1 MPTINCKLN
10 KRFIQADA
18 DVLPTDAER
27 AGALFMSIDVEPEIS
42 DGSGGA
48 IPNVVLLIDSSGSMM
63 SEGKLDMAKKAA
75 KQFIEGLEDV
85 SNISVITFSE
95 SSELIC
101 RGKGKIEAIESGSTS
116 EKLLHSTKDT
126 STKEEM
132 LESIEEIKAKGGT
145 AFYTALENAMEEI
158 LVTEVAPEGRIDR
171 VLVLS
176 DGQPTI
182 GMSGIEDFKCLAEN
196 FADENISITCGGI
209 GGDYSE
215 DILIALAEHS
225 RKGKWRHLK
234 QASDIEELFKSEA
247 SRIKATTMIKPDL
260 IINPVKGFELG
271 TIYQAEPEVSH
282 IEDIKMVEGSY
293 IIPIGDLVQGE
304 KQSFVAQM
312 FYPKRPE
319 GDFRIAQVS
328 ISDKDA
334 KDLLVSYTAE
344 QEKYI
349 SESDNTPR
357 HQFLTARAS
366 LDGRDVIDGD
376 LSKMD
381 TVIRMATEVI
391 SEGRDQA
398 LINRATQIKET
409 IMEKD
414 TVILTEEEKKEKKG
428 SLSTTVILED

>member
-1 MPTINCKLN
+1 MPNINCRLN
-10 KRFIQADA
+10 KRFLQADA
-18 DVLPTDAER
+18 DVLPTDAVR
-27 AGALFMSIDVEPEIS
+27 AGALFMSIDVEPGMA
-42 DGSGGA
+42 DGSGA
-48 IPNVVLLIDSSGSMM
+48 VPNVVLLIDSSGSMM

-85 SNISVITFSE
+85 SNVSVITFSE
-95 SSELIC
+95 TSELIC
-101 RGKGKIEAIESGSTS
+101 RGKGKKDAIESGNTS
-116 EKLLHSTKDT
+116 EKLLQSTKET

-132 LESIEEIKAKGGT
+132 LESIDDIKAKGGT
-145 AFYTALENAMEEI
+145 ALYTALENAMEEI
-158 LVTEVAPEGRIDR
+158 LVTDVAPEGRIDR

-182 GMSGIEDFKCLAEN
+182 GRSGVDDFRGIADN

-247 SRIKATTMIKPDL
+247 NRIKATTMIKPDL
-260 IINPVKGFELG
+260 IINPVKGVELG

-282 IEDIKMVEGSY
+282 VEDIRMVEGSY
-293 IIPIGDLVQGE
+293 IIPIGDLIQGE
-304 KQSFVAQM
+304 KQSYVAQM

-319 GDFRIAQVS
+319 GEFRIAQVS

-344 QEKYI
+344 QDKYI
-349 SESDNTPR
+349 SEDDNTPR

-391 SEGRDQA
+391 SEGKDQA
-398 LINRATQIKET
+398 LINRATQIKDT